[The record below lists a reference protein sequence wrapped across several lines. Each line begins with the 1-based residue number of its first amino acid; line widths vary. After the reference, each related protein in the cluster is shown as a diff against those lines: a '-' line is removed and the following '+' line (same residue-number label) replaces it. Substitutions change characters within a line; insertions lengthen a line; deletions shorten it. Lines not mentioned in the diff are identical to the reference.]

1 MALIVKTERREW
13 ADSVALLDRV
23 AGMIGLDPGLTEM
36 LRHPRRTVEVAVPVR
51 LDDGMMHTYTGW
63 RVQHS
68 LTRGPGKGGIR
79 FHPDVTL
86 DEVKAMAM
94 TMTWKCAL
102 MEVPHGGAKGAVRC
116 DPAAL
121 SAGELERLTRRYA
134 NEIMPVIGPGR
145 DIPAPDLGTG
155 EREMAWIM
163 DTCAA
168 SSGNS
173 AWSFVTGKPTGV
185 GGIDERRQATGLGV
199 ATSARLTAEGLGI
212 EGSPTFVVS
221 GFGEVGS
228 ATARF
233 LCDLGW
239 RLVGVSDLSGGR
251 RDPSGL
257 DLDLLERRLAEG
269 ATLEACEVGEAIDR
283 DEVLTLECD
292 LLIPASVAGVINED
306 NAGRIQAKAV
316 IEAANEPT
324 TPEADAILAYLGVVV
339 VPDLIAN
346 GGGVIASHM
355 ESSKDAS
362 AGIDAATGI
371 TNARIVTTIGR
382 ALEASYLCAV
392 DHDTSLR
399 RAAIAIAV
407 QRVADTHLT
416 RGLYP

>member
-1 MALIVKTERREW
+1 MGLMVKSERREW
-13 ADSVALLDRV
+13 TDSVAQLERV

-51 LDDGMMHTYTGW
+51 LDDGSMHTYTGW

-102 MEVPHGGAKGAVRC
+102 MEVPHGGAKGAVQC
-116 DPAAL
+116 DPAVL
-121 SAGELERLTRRYA
+121 SDGELERLTRRYA
-134 NEIMPVIGPGR
+134 NEIMPLIGPGR
-145 DIPAPDLGTG
+145 DIPAPDLGTS

-185 GGIDERRQATGLGV
+185 GGIDERREATGLGV
-199 ATSARLTAEGLGI
+199 ATCARIAGEGLNLSGA
-212 EGSPTFVVS
+212 PTFVVS
-221 GFGEVGS
+221 GYGEVGS

-233 LCDLGW
+233 LCERGW
-239 RLVGVSDLSGGR
+239 RLIGVSDLSGGLR
-251 RDPSGL
+251 HPQGL
-257 DLDLLERRLAEG
+257 DPAALDRSLEEGVPLAETG
-269 ATLEACEVGEAIDR
+269 LGETLDR
-283 DEVLTLECD
+283 EEVLTLDCD
-292 LLIPASVAGVINED
+292 VLIPASVAGVINED
-306 NAGRIQAKAV
+306 NAGRVRAKLV
-316 IEAANEPT
+316 VEAANEPT
-324 TPEADAILAYLGVVV
+324 TPEADAILAYLGVGV

-362 AGIDAATGI
+362 AGIDAAAGI
-371 TNARIVTTIGR
+371 TNARIAATVGR
-382 ALEASYLCAV
+382 ALEASYLCAI
-392 DHDTSLR
+392 DYDTSLR

-407 QRVADTHLT
+407 QRVADAHTT